1 MNKNSYVYILAN
13 KKHGTLYI
21 GVTNDLLRRVSEHKS
36 KKIEGFTKKYNMDK
50 LVYYEVYDDMYNA
63 ISREKQLKA
72 GSRIKKIELI
82 EENNK
87 NWDDLFYNLVN

>member
-13 KKHGTLYI
+13 KKHGTLYV
-21 GVTNDLLRRVSEHKS
+21 GVTNDLLRRISEHKS
-36 KKIEGFTKKYNMDK
+36 KKIEDFTMKYNVDK

-72 GSRIKKIELI
+72 GSRNKKIELI

>member
-1 MNKNSYVYILAN
+1 MKM
-13 KKHGTLYI
+13 TDFM
-21 GVTNDLLRRVSEHKS
+21 TM
-36 KKIEGFTKKYNMDK
+36 KYNVDK

-72 GSRIKKIELI
+72 GSRNKKIELI
-82 EENNK
+82 EENNN

>member
-13 KKHGTLYI
+13 KKHGTLYV
-21 GVTNDLLRRVSEHKS
+21 GVTNDLLRRISEHKS
-36 KKIEGFTKKYNMDK
+36 KKIEGFTMKYNVDK
-50 LVYYEVYDDMYNA
+50 LVYYEAYDDMYNA

-72 GSRIKKIELI
+72 GSRNKKIELI
-82 EENNK
+82 EQNNK

>member
-1 MNKNSYVYILAN
+1 MNKN
-13 KKHGTLYI
+13 
-21 GVTNDLLRRVSEHKS
+21 S
-36 KKIEGFTKKYNMDK
+36 KKIEGFTMKYNVDK

-63 ISREKQLKA
+63 ISREKQIKA
-72 GSRIKKIELI
+72 GSRNKKIELI